1 MDELERL
8 MEGNKKYIEGKIS
21 EKDAKSKRD
30 ETYNGQ
36 KPYATILTCSDSR
49 VVPEHIFD
57 VNLGE
62 IFVIRNAGNIVDPIT
77 LGSIEYGVE
86 HLKTPIL
93 IVLGHERCGAVT
105 ATYKGGAAEGHITN
119 IVEKIGPGIE
129 KVKKGGDEQA
139 EIEEAIDENMK
150 NVVEEIKKRS
160 AIVSKLENDG
170 KLKVVALKYFLKDG
184 SVREI

>member
-1 MDELERL
+1 MNELEKL
-8 MEGNKKYIEGKIS
+8 MEGNNRYVEGKIT

-30 ETYNGQ
+30 ETYNEQ
-36 KPYATILTCSDSR
+36 KPYATVLTCSDSR
-49 VVPEHIFD
+49 VVPEHIFN

-105 ATYKGGAAEGHITN
+105 ATYKGGDAEGHIKDV
-119 IVEKIGPGIE
+119 VEKISPIVE

-150 NVVEEIKKRS
+150 SVVEEIKKRS

-170 KLKVVALKYFLKDG
+170 KLKVIPLKYYLRDG